1 MQRCEG
7 NGSNDKKEYLRAQ
20 PDDEREIKERAEKSL
35 HGTRILGNRDEGTRE

>member
-35 HGTRILGNRDEGTRE
+35 HGNKNTREQGTGNRE